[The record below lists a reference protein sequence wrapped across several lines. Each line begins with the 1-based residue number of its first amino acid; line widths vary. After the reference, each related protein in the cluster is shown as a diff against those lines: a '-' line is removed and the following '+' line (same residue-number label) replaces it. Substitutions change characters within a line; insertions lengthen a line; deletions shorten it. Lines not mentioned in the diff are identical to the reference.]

1 MNSASPDQGKRNLI
15 INNGPAAHIEVS
27 YMFGMLSKQ
36 ICPIGIDVG
45 DDRIE
50 LVQVENN
57 GKGLI
62 LLAGAARERPA
73 DTTSGSSKWQRWVLE
88 VVSDLTANSQFKG
101 KDVVASVPPRELFID
116 HLKMPKVPKNKL
128 EQTLIQKIKQRLPF
142 PSEQAMLKY
151 ISTEEDNVLVM
162 VMDRERI
169 DRHLAV
175 YEKAGLNIS
184 SIGVWPIA
192 VAKAYTKFFGRR
204 KTDRDVVVLILDMAP
219 RHCNLLICRHQN
231 PLFAKTISTG
241 IEDLADND
249 VLNRFVLELNT
260 CRRHFSSL
268 YRKPKIERTIF
279 LAGELGGVA
288 TQNALATIAR
298 QLELPAQMGN
308 CMAAV
313 EVSNGGGLI
322 ERRGCNFSWA
332 TAFGLSL
339 SETN

>member
-1 MNSASPDQGKRNLI
+1 
-15 INNGPAAHIEVS
+15 
-27 YMFGMLSKQ
+27 MFGILKRQ
-36 ICPIGIDVG
+36 IYPIGIDVG

-50 LVQVENN
+50 LVQLENN
-57 GKGLI
+57 GRGLT
-62 LLAGAARERPA
+62 LLAGAARERPG
-73 DTTSGSSKWQRWVLE
+73 DTTTGSSKWQRWVLE
-88 VVSDLTANSQFKG
+88 VVSDLTNGSQFKG
-101 KDVVASVPPRELFID
+101 KDVIASVPPRELFID
-116 HLKMPKVPKNKL
+116 HLKMPKVPKGKI
-128 EQTLIQKIKQRLPF
+128 EQALIQKIKQRLPF

-151 ISTEEDNVLVM
+151 IPSEEDNVLVT

-175 YEKAGLNIS
+175 YEKAGLSIN
-184 SIGVWPIA
+184 SIGIWPIA
-192 VAKAYTKFFGRR
+192 VARTYTGFFGRR
-204 KTDRDVVVLILDMAP
+204 KTDRDAVVLILDMAP
-219 RHCNLLICRHQN
+219 KYCNLLICRHQN

-249 VLNRFVLELNT
+249 TLNRFVLELNA

-268 YRKPKIERTIF
+268 YKKPEIERTIF

-288 TQNALATIAR
+288 TQSALATIAR

-313 EVSNGGGLI
+313 EVSNGGSLV
-322 ERRGCNFSWA
+322 ERRDCNFSWA

-339 SETN
+339 SAMN

>member
-1 MNSASPDQGKRNLI
+1 
-15 INNGPAAHIEVS
+15 
-27 YMFGMLSKQ
+27 MFDMLRKQ

-50 LVQVENN
+50 LAQLENN
-57 GKGLI
+57 GMGII
-62 LLAGAARERPA
+62 LLAGATRERPA
-73 DTTSGSSKWQRWVLE
+73 DTTVGSSKWQRWVLE
-88 VVSDLTANSQFKG
+88 VVSDLTSGGQFKG
-101 KDVVASVPPRELFID
+101 KNVVTSVPSRELFID
-116 HLKMPKVPKNKL
+116 HLKMPKTPKSKI

-151 ISTEEDNVLVM
+151 IPTEEDNVLVT

-175 YEKAGLNIS
+175 YEKAGLCIT
-184 SIGVWPIA
+184 SIGIWPIA
-192 VAKAYTKFFGRR
+192 VAKTYTKFFGRR
-204 KTDRDVVVLILDMAP
+204 KTDRDAVVLILDMAP
-219 RHCNLLICRHQN
+219 KHCNLLICRHQN
-231 PLFAKTISTG
+231 PLFAKTISMG
-241 IEDLADND
+241 IEDLADNEA
-249 VLNRFVLELNT
+249 LKRFVLELST

-268 YRKPKIERTIF
+268 YRKPRIERTIF
-279 LAGELGGVA
+279 LAGELNDAAV
-288 TQNALATIAR
+288 QNALATIAR

-313 EVSNGGGLI
+313 EVFNGGASV

-339 SETN
+339 SSTN